1 MTKETMHVK
10 LYYINLY
17 YINLYGHSTPLKDM
31 QISSINLVLV
41 SCGIIVR
48 WTTTSEQMYTSD

>member
-17 YINLYGHSTPLKDM
+17 GHSTPLNDM